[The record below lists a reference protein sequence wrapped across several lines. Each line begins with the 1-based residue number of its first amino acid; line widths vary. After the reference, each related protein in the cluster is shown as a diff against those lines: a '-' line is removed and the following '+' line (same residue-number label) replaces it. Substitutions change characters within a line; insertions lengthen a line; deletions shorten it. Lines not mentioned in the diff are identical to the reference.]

1 MASLGR
7 KVHGA
12 GDTTR
17 YVIEYEQWLLEGES
31 LKQTGFSVELD
42 PDETD
47 VVDVVI
53 TDVVVTPSNEI
64 VFLLAGGSANE
75 VFTVEVQAT
84 NSRNEIKNDTIEFFI
99 AAP

>member
-12 GDTTR
+12 GDTIR
-17 YVIEYEQWLLEGES
+17 YVIEYDNWLLPGES
-31 LKQTGFSVELD
+31 LHPTDNTVELD
-42 PDETD
+42 PASTVLD
-47 VVDVVI
+47 VEI
-53 TDVVVTPSNEI
+53 TEVTTTPSNEI

-75 VFTVEVQAT
+75 VFTLNVQAT
-84 NSRNEIKNDTIEFFI
+84 NSRDEVKNDTIEFFI